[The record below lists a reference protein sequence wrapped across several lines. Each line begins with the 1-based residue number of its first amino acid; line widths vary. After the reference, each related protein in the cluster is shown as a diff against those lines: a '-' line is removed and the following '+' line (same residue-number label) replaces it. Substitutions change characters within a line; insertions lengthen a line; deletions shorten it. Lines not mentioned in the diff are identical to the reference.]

1 MKTKNSKKIRI
12 AYLKEFKIEDI
23 IKRDIELVTEPTK
36 ELLNWDE
43 IPTVGTDFTP
53 RYKIIKEAKA
63 APRKAVLYPKYV
75 FLISLILER
84 CMSNRQHSTTLLTI
98 AMREVL
104 GKHYD
109 DMMRTLMDMQII
121 VRGNDYVVGK
131 HGRTITLINGTMG
144 YMYTQNIKVIEYY
157 EKLHEIINEKNKEEI
172 QEHNN
177 NDEFISSYN
186 ESLSRLYLLNK
197 EEALNYIN
205 SCTFDNARSKEYY
218 ESKIISFDND
228 DKKIHSIDKNNR
240 IYHYL
245 TNLPKSL
252 KKFFNIKYQCDIH
265 NSHPLLFSL
274 FLIKKYN
281 IDKEILDKL
290 LHIDTD
296 IYNIHYVGKQLCKLL
311 INNELK
317 KKVKSIPIDI
327 FNYIYTTCNGIFW
340 DGFMDIIN
348 KMSWVQI
355 DRGEIKVALFR
366 EVFYS
371 HRFKSTKGKPFAKVF
386 KRLYPNVWKAIKEI
400 KAADGSETLPNR
412 MMAEESRLF
421 HQILE
426 RCYEHGWKVINIHD
440 AIVVLDVEE
449 NNFDYHKLIAIME
462 DVYKANGLYPNISIE

>member
-1 MKTKNSKKIRI
+1 M
-12 AYLKEFKIEDI
+12 
-23 IKRDIELVTEPTK
+23 
-36 ELLNWDE
+36 
-43 IPTVGTDFTP
+43 
-53 RYKIIKEAKA
+53 
-63 APRKAVLYPKYV
+63 
-75 FLISLILER
+75 
-84 CMSNRQHSTTLLTI
+84 
-98 AMREVL
+98 
-104 GKHYD
+104 
-109 DMMRTLMDMQII
+109 
-121 VRGNDYVVGK
+121 
-131 HGRTITLINGTMG
+131 
-144 YMYTQNIKVIEYY
+144 
-157 EKLHEIINEKNKEEI
+157 
-172 QEHNN
+172 
-177 NDEFISSYN
+177 
-186 ESLSRLYLLNK
+186 
-197 EEALNYIN
+197 
-205 SCTFDNARSKEYY
+205 
-218 ESKIISFDND
+218 
-228 DKKIHSIDKNNR
+228 
-240 IYHYL
+240 
-245 TNLPKSL
+245 
-252 KKFFNIKYQCDIH
+252 
-265 NSHPLLFSL
+265 
-274 FLIKKYN
+274 
-281 IDKEILDKL
+281 
-290 LHIDTD
+290 
-296 IYNIHYVGKQLCKLL
+296 
-311 INNELK
+311 INNEFK